1 MTEGP
6 DMMKGPRKALLEW
19 VGDDERVLSLVH
31 YADSNGVQLRFIPG
45 RTVCFIDVMGP
56 GGTAMVFDGIH
67 SMVIDLVGDRVT
79 LFGSEDIRGQFD
91 IIDKAY
97 AYRGD
102 LALKAEIHSLLKL

>member
-1 MTEGP
+1 MLDGP
-6 DMMKGPRKALLEW
+6 DNMKGPRKALLEW
-19 VGDDERVLSLVH
+19 VGNDERVLSLVQ
-31 YADSNGVQLRFIPG
+31 YADTNGVQLRFIPG
-45 RTVCFIDVMGP
+45 RTVCFIDVIGP

-67 SMVIDLVGDRVT
+67 SMVIDLVSDRVT

-102 LALKAEIHSLLKL
+102 LALKAEIRSLLTL